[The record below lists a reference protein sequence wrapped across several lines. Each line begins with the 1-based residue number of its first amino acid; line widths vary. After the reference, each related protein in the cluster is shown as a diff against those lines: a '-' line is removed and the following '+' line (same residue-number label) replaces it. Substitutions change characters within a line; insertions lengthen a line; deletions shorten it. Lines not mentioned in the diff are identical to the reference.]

1 MKNSEKL
8 AQSHIA
14 GFVRSQTRTRSPDFF
29 FFFFLNSLSLFL
41 DEKQKT
47 GMSGSQRIS
56 SLVSPCGSCPFP
68 EI

>member
-29 FFFFLNSLSLFL
+29 FFLNSLSLFL
-41 DEKQKT
+41 NEKQKT